1 MLFKAKVVTA
11 GPRGNKCRECED
23 KTKAPDVLLKVE
35 GEFNRF
41 SGHLKIDN
49 YCPKCGAEKLRE
61 SITKLKEMVSVLEN
75 GPSDDSQ
82 LGSVKERV
90 V

>member
-1 MLFKAKVVTA
+1 MLFEAKVVTA
-11 GPRGNKCRECED
+11 GPRGNACRDCKE
-23 KTKAPDVLLKVE
+23 KTKAPDVLLQVK

-41 SGHLKIDN
+41 SGHQKIDK
-49 YCPKCGAEKLRE
+49 YCPKCGAKQLRK

-75 GPSDDSQ
+75 GPSDESQ
-82 LGSVKERV
+82 LGSRKERV

>member
-1 MLFKAKVVTA
+1 MLFNAKVITA
-11 GPRGNKCRECED
+11 GPRGNACRECKE
-23 KTKAPDVLLKVE
+23 KTKAPDVLLKVD

-41 SGHLKIDN
+41 SGNLRIDK

-61 SITKLKEMVSVLEN
+61 SITKLKEMVDILEN
-75 GPSDDSQ
+75 GPSEHSQ
-82 LGSVKERV
+82 LGSRKERV